1 MKLTIQNIE
10 FEVIKGDITVQPEL
24 EAVVNAANAE
34 LSPGGGVAGAIHNAA
49 GPDLYKE
56 CKPLAPIQP
65 GEAVLTRAYNL
76 PNKYVIHCLGPVYRQ
91 DKPESELL
99 GACYRN
105 TLKIA
110 EEMEI
115 TSVGFPAIST
125 GIFGYPPELAVE
137 VVFNTVLA
145 ELSGIENIK
154 KIKFVLFSDKD
165 LHLYETKLKKI
176 SVG

>member
-10 FEVIKGDITVQPEL
+10 FEVIKGDIVAQPDL

-34 LSPGGGVAGAIHNAA
+34 LSPGGGVAGAIHKAA

-65 GEAVLTRAYNL
+65 GEAVLTSAYNL
-76 PNKYVIHCLGPVYRQ
+76 PNKFIIHCLGPVYRQ
-91 DKPESELL
+91 DKPESVLL
-99 GACYRN
+99 AACYRN

-110 EEMEI
+110 EENKI
-115 TSVGFPAIST
+115 SSVGFPAIST
-125 GIFGYPPELAVE
+125 GIFGYPPELAVD

-145 ELSGIENIK
+145 DLSGIENIK
-154 KIKFVLFSDKD
+154 KIKFVLFNDKD

>member
-10 FEVIKGDITVQPEL
+10 FEVVKGDITAQPGL

-34 LSPGGGVAGAIHNAA
+34 LSPGGGVAGAIHKAA

-65 GEAVLTRAYNL
+65 GEAVLTNAYQL
-76 PNKYVIHCLGPVYRQ
+76 PNKYVIHCLGPVYGQ

-99 GACYRN
+99 AACYRN

-115 TSVGFPAIST
+115 TSLGFPAIST
-125 GIFGYPPELAVE
+125 GIFGYPAELAVD

-145 ELSGIENIK
+145 ELSGIEKIK

-165 LHLYETKLKKI
+165 LHLYETQLKKI